1 MEMPSVYLNMEEI
14 QVIKIYNIC
23 KNFNEKI
30 ILNNINLTFYE
41 NQITFIVGTSG
52 AGKTTL
58 LNIIGGLDK
67 PTSGDVIF
75 DNKNI
80 GDNLNDYRAKDIGFV
95 FQDYNLIS
103 GLNVL
108 QNIEIATDISGIKI
122 NKDDIVSEIGAF
134 GISNPY
140 QKVETLSG
148 GEKQRTAIIRSI
160 CKDAAILIADEPTGS
175 LDSHNADLVFE
186 MLQSIKKNKHIII
199 VSHDMEKA
207 RKYADRI
214 ITISDGNITNDE
226 IITRANDEKELSA
239 NTKPEE
245 IKVIKNK
252 NIFRSIFTL
261 GKNSVRMRIGK
272 IISIALV
279 IALSIASLTT
289 VININ
294 RLGSSLSHNVNVNYL
309 ENDLMTLYYN
319 IMPNCGYMEYPFSE
333 EDIMSVKKEYDLKD
347 IVNIYIADKHNLFF
361 EAENKTIDA
370 CIKQININDFFEE
383 RVMSNNIEGSFIA
396 KEDEIII
403 AEDVAQ
409 ELFGEDDCIGKKV
422 FLNDGEGYKVEYTIV
437 GINHTKN
444 PSDNILSFI
453 SADSLKK
460 LCENKLSENIYNR
473 QVLDSYYTT
482 VQSMIVG
489 GIYGQMK
496 ETDSNLNL
504 IYGNLPNSS
513 DEVLISTEILVNV
526 LNEFGISNRYSK
538 EDILSGK
545 ISDED
550 IKKIYS
556 KKFAINYNGVFAVSI
571 SGGYVSDDLEMRYTS
586 ELIDEMKKIDPISIE
601 IYASNPEQVTRIK
614 EDINEKYNFEAH
626 VQLDTLK
633 QNISNQTMFF
643 SAALILIVIVLI
655 CISFALLSSF
665 SKIAVL
671 ERKKEIA
678 IIKSLGANNKNVLCI
693 LLFDAAVISIIAFVM
708 SIGIYTVIKIT
719 LPYFLKNINLLDM
732 TYPLGLMVVV
742 STIFTILIFL
752 QTSLSLRKIVKQMP
766 AELFKQ

>member
-1 MEMPSVYLNMEEI
+1 MEMPSVYLNMEGMLM
-14 QVIKIYNIC
+14 IKICNIC
-23 KNFNEKI
+23 KKYNEKI

-122 NKDDIVSEIGAF
+122 NKDDIVSEIDAF

-214 ITISDGNITNDE
+214 LTINDGIITNDE
-226 IITRANDEKELSA
+226 IITGINEENEVLSD
-239 NTKPEE
+239 TKPEE
-245 IKVIKNK
+245 RKVCKNK

-319 IMPNCGYMEYPFSE
+319 TMPNCGYMEYPFSE
-333 EDIMSVKKEYDLKD
+333 EDIMSIKNEYDLKD

-361 EAENKTIDA
+361 EAENKIIDA

-403 AEDVAQ
+403 AEDTAQ
-409 ELFGEDDCIGKKV
+409 ELFGENCIGKTV

-489 GIYGQMK
+489 GIYGHMK

-526 LNEFGISNRYSK
+526 LSEFGISNRYSK
-538 EDILSGK
+538 EEILSGK
-545 ISDED
+545 MSNED
-550 IKKIYS
+550 IQKLYS

-571 SGGYVSDDLEMRYTS
+571 SGVYVSDDLEMRYTS

-601 IYASNPEQVTRIK
+601 IYASNPEQVTQIK

-633 QNISNQTMFF
+633 QNIFNQTMFF

-708 SIGIYTVIKIT
+708 SIGIYTVIKIA

-752 QTSLSLRKIVKQMP
+752 QTSLNLRKIVKQMP

>member
-1 MEMPSVYLNMEEI
+1 MEMPSVSLNIEGEQM
-14 QVIKIYNIC
+14 IKISNIC
-23 KNFNEKI
+23 KKYNEKI
-30 ILNNINLTFYE
+30 ILNNINLTFHKG
-41 NQITFIVGTSG
+41 QITFIVGTSG

-67 PTSGDVIF
+67 PTSGDVLF

-108 QNIEIATDISGIKI
+108 QNIEIATEFSGINI
-122 NKDDIVSEIGAF
+122 NKDDIVSEIDAF

-199 VSHDMEKA
+199 VSHDTEKA

-214 ITISDGNITNDE
+214 ITINDGIITNDE
-226 IITRANDEKELSA
+226 IITRTNEENELSF

-245 IKVIKNK
+245 RKVCRNK
-252 NIFRSIFTL
+252 HIFRSIFTL
-261 GKNSVRMRIGK
+261 GKNSVCMRIGK

-309 ENDLMTLYYN
+309 ENDLLTLYYN

-333 EDIMSVKKEYDLKD
+333 EEIMSVKNEYDLND
-347 IVNIYIADKHNLFF
+347 IVYIYIADKNNLSL
-361 EAENKTIDA
+361 EAENKIIDA
-370 CIKQININDFFEE
+370 RIKQININDFFKE

-409 ELFGEDDCIGKKV
+409 ELFGGNCIGKKV

-444 PSDNILSFI
+444 PSDIILNFI
-453 SADSLKK
+453 SADSLRK
-460 LCENKLSENIYNR
+460 LCENKLSENIYNW
-473 QVLDSYYTT
+473 QVLFPYHTT
-482 VQSMIVG
+482 VQSVITG
-489 GIYGQMK
+489 GLYGQMK

-504 IYGNLPNSS
+504 IYGNFPNSS
-513 DEVLISTEILVNV
+513 EEVLISTELLFNV
-526 LNEFGISNRYSK
+526 LSEFGISNRYSK
-538 EDILSGK
+538 EEILSGK
-545 ISDED
+545 MSDED
-550 IKKIYS
+550 IQKLYL

-571 SGGYVSDDLEMRYTS
+571 SGAYVSDDLEMRYTS
-586 ELIDEMKKIDPISIE
+586 ELIDEMKKIDPVSIE
-601 IYASNPEQVTRIK
+601 IYASNPEQVTQIK
-614 EDINEKYNFEAH
+614 ENINEKYNFEAH
-626 VQLDTLK
+626 VELDTLK
-633 QNISNQTMFF
+633 QSISNQTMFF

-693 LLFDAAVISIIAFVM
+693 LLFDAAIISIIAFVM
-708 SIGIYTVIKIT
+708 SIGIYTVIKIA
-719 LPYFLKNINLLDM
+719 LPYFLNNINLLDM
-732 TYPLGLMVVV
+732 SYPLGLMVVV